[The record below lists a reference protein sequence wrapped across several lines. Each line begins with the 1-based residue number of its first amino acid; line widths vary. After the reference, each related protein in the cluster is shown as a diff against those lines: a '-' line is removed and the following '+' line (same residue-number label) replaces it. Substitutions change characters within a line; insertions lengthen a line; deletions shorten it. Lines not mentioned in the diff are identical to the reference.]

1 MQQQTIKDIAICSY
15 SHHLK
20 WRAGMS
26 DHPSTITAKVLLICL
41 NRIRGKFLNVIFN
54 QICLICILGINQL
67 KENFLAKL

>member
-1 MQQQTIKDIAICSY
+1 MMLNGATELVYLLKDQ
-15 SHHLK
+15 L

-26 DHPSTITAKVLLICL
+26 DHPSTITAKVRLICL